1 MRLVDRKTSKDDFK
15 DNGQTVPV
23 PLNSSRTKKNDNRRD
38 GPIEKGARGF
48 QKETE
53 EEGDDVSGEFDDAID
68 GRRGEDDD
76 VAEDFE
82 DEIDRFEEE
91 ARRREDEKRRRKRKR
106 TSETLRN

>member
-1 MRLVDRKTSKDDFK
+1 MTAKTSKDDFK

-23 PLNSSRTKKNDNRRD
+23 PLNSSRTKKNDNRRRNS
-38 GPIEKGARGF
+38 PIEKGAHGF
-48 QKETE
+48 KKETE

-76 VAEDFE
+76 VAEEFD